1 MALLGR
7 GTPPRLLPVA
17 LPIPRDL
24 ASPISIP
31 FDTHPTGAYNPPE
44 GGTAVSKA
52 LKTLEKGG
60 LVHLER
66 LASILRGLTPE
77 ELETLEL
84 LLDRQARATI
94 GRALKE
100 LDRGEGIPP
109 EKW

>member
-1 MALLGR
+1 M
-7 GTPPRLLPVA
+7 
-17 LPIPRDL
+17 
-24 ASPISIP
+24 
-31 FDTHPTGAYNPPE
+31 
-44 GGTAVSKA
+44 SKA
-52 LKTLEKGG
+52 LKALEKGG

-94 GRALKE
+94 RRSLKE
-100 LDRGEGIPP
+100 LDHGEGIPL

>member
-1 MALLGR
+1 M
-7 GTPPRLLPVA
+7 
-17 LPIPRDL
+17 
-24 ASPISIP
+24 
-31 FDTHPTGAYNPPE
+31 
-44 GGTAVSKA
+44 SKA

-84 LLDRQARATI
+84 LLDRQASATI
-94 GRALKE
+94 QRALKE
-100 LDRGEGIPP
+100 LDRGEGIPL